1 MSEKRTA
8 TGAALRSLTW
18 LMILIFGVVG
28 IIGLNMLAGEK
39 KATFVPNLALD
50 LSGGTQII
58 LTNS

>member
-1 MSEKRTA
+1 LSEKRTA